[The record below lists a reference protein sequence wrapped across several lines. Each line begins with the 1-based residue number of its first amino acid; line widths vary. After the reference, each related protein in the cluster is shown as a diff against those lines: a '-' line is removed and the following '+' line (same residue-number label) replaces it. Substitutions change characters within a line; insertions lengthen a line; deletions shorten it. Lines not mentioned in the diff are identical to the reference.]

1 MPKYRMYKDPETFSN
16 KIAPTAAG
24 VTRFLGLDLGSNCGV
39 AIYDYVQAESSGKKL
54 KLLQDKLQLFQWD
67 LSPQGLESGAAR
79 FVRLRAFLNVV
90 KPDVIGYE
98 DVKYSPPR
106 EFFVNK
112 KFGIPAVLSRVA
124 TASEVLGGMKVTVA
138 TWAEENNL
146 VSNGYA
152 ISTIKKYATGNGK
165 ASKEDMIIAANKSLG
180 AAFDSAKYKTSGIDN
195 VVDAAFVLLLLIQKV
210 IAGMPQQKPQT

>member
-1 MPKYRMYKDPETFSN
+1 MYKDAESFAP
-16 KIAPTAAG
+16 KISPCPAG
-24 VTRFLGLDLGSNCGV
+24 ATRFLGLDLGSNCGV
-39 AIYDYVQAESSGKKL
+39 AIYDFVPGKKL
-54 KLLQDKLQLFQWD
+54 LQEKLQLFQWD

-79 FVRLRAFLNVV
+79 FVRLRSFLNVV
-90 KPDVIGYE
+90 QPAVIGYE

-146 VSNGYA
+146 ISNGYA
-152 ISTIKKYATGNGK
+152 IATIKKYATGSGK
-165 ASKEDMIIAANKSLG
+165 ASKEEMIIAANKSLG
-180 AAFDSAKYKTSGIDN
+180 AAFDTSKYKSTGIDN
-195 VVDAAFVLLLLIQKV
+195 VVDAAFVLLLLIQKIGPTMV
-210 IAGMPQQKPQT
+210 

>member
-1 MPKYRMYKDPETFSN
+1 MPKYRMYKDPESFSS
-16 KIAPTAAG
+16 KIGPAPANG
-24 VTRFLGLDLGSNCGV
+24 TRFLGLDLGSNCGV
-39 AIYDYVQAESSGKKL
+39 AIYDYVPTESGGKKL

-79 FVRLRAFLNVV
+79 FVRLRAFLNTVQ
-90 KPDVIGYE
+90 PDVIGYE
-98 DVKYSPPR
+98 DVKYTPPR

-146 VSNGYA
+146 VSNGFA

-165 ASKEDMIIAANKSLG
+165 ASKEDMIIAANKGLG
-180 AAFDSAKYKTSGIDN
+180 AAFDSSKYKATGIDN

-210 IAGMPQQKPQT
+210 VAGMPQPKKT

>member
-1 MPKYRMYKDPETFSN
+1 MYKDPESFMA
-16 KIAPTAAG
+16 KLAPRPADA
-24 VTRFLGLDLGSNCGV
+24 TRFLGLDLGSNCGV
-39 AIYDYVQAESSGKKL
+39 AIYDYLPGKKL
-54 KLLQDKLQLFQWD
+54 LQERLQLFQWD

-79 FVRLRAFLNVV
+79 FVRLRAFLNVTQ
-90 KPDVIGYE
+90 PEVIGYE

-165 ASKEDMIIAANKSLG
+165 ASKEEMIIAANKSLG
-180 AAFDSAKYKTSGIDN
+180 AAFDSSKYKSTGIDN

-210 IAGMPQQKPQT
+210 HAGMPQPKK

>member
-1 MPKYRMYKDPETFSN
+1 MPKYRMYKDPDSFAS
-16 KIAPTAAG
+16 KLGSCPKDA
-24 VTRFLGLDLGSNCGV
+24 TRFLGLDLGSNCGV
-39 AIYDYVQAESSGKKL
+39 AVYDHVPGS
-54 KLLQDKLQLFQWD
+54 KLLQNKLQLFQWD

-79 FVRLRAFLNVV
+79 FVRLRAFLNVTGGE
-90 KPDVIGYE
+90 VIGYE
-98 DVKYSPPR
+98 DVKYSPPK

-146 VSNGYA
+146 ISNGYA
-152 ISTIKKYATGNGK
+152 ISTIKKFATGNGK
-165 ASKEDMIIAANKSLG
+165 SNKEEMIIAANKTLG
-180 AAFDSAKYKTSGIDN
+180 AAFDASKYKSTGIDN

-210 IAGMPQQKPQT
+210 NAGMSQRHA

>member
-1 MPKYRMYKDPETFSN
+1 MPKYRMYKDPESF
-16 KIAPTAAG
+16 APKVGPCPADA
-24 VTRFLGLDLGSNCGV
+24 TRFLGLDLGSNCGV
-39 AIYDYVQAESSGKKL
+39 AIYDYIPGK
-54 KLLQDKLQLFQWD
+54 KLLQDRLQLFQWD

-79 FVRLRAFLNVV
+79 FVRLRAFLNVT
-90 KPDVIGYE
+90 KPEVIGYE
-98 DVKYSPPR
+98 DVKYSPPK

-138 TWAEENNL
+138 TWAEEHNL

-165 ASKEDMIIAANKSLG
+165 ASKEDMIIAANKALG
-180 AAFDSAKYKTSGIDN
+180 AAFDTSKYKATGIDN
-195 VVDAAFVLLLLIQKV
+195 VVDAAFVLLLLLQK
-210 IAGMPQQKPQT
+210 IHAGMPAPKK